1 METPKESAPIVEKE
15 GQLAQEDLPDQV
27 DTTDQSK
34 DSAENL
40 ETPNESMQNIASADQ
55 ILTQQTPL
63 SEMLTSLKDYPD
75 VKKTGDKIYKSS
87 ETNIKRGKITDKIS
101 PSGNLI
107 KNPSGDIAG
116 AMETEKISSAVNNVV
131 SNETTVLESAPDTTV
146 LNDVNETTVLNLN
159 QGETT
164 VLEQP
169 SIFAIEYEITFVHTS
184 EVIAV

>member
-1 METPKESAPIVEKE
+1 MTESVFMYICYGGAI
-15 GQLAQEDLPDQV
+15 LAVLMFITTVALFFVLKIPHVIGDL
-27 DTTDQSK
+27 TGSNARK
-34 DSAENL
+34 AIENIRNQ
-40 ETPNESMQNIASADQ
+40 NES
-55 ILTQQTPL
+55 
-63 SEMLTSLKDYPD
+63 
-75 VKKTGDKIYKSS
+75 TGDKIYKSS